1 MTLVMRSSD
10 SSRPPRRSP
19 SGGWIGALVLGL
31 VLPLSGG
38 AGCEDD
44 QPQVQQR
51 GIPGGAKGGD
61 GKKGSR
67 RSGKGGQEPEESKEA
82 PAVERPRPILT
93 RDDFHPEL
101 TRDPFQSFLGT
112 QVVELRPERP
122 RAQRDVKLGDYNF
135 EDLKLIAIVHSGR
148 NVVPRALFLATDGR
162 SKTIKQGEY
171 FSRAEVLLAAVNRDY
186 VEVEVVDEDLAGG
199 LNLTRGE
206 RRALYL
212 KTE

>member
-1 MTLVMRSSD
+1 LVHSFSGWSFHFPAALDARRRCRRSSNAAF
-10 SSRPPRRSP
+10 R
-19 SGGWIGALVLGL
+19 
-31 VLPLSGG
+31 
-38 AGCEDD
+38 
-44 QPQVQQR
+44 
-51 GIPGGAKGGD
+51 GGAKAAGGT
-61 GKKGSR
+61 KKGSR
-67 RSGKGGQEPEESKEA
+67 RSGVAAQEEAEETKEE
-82 PAVERPRPILT
+82 PLVERPRPILT

-148 NVVPRALFLATDGR
+148 NVVPRALFVATDGK

>member
-1 MTLVMRSSD
+1 L
-10 SSRPPRRSP
+10 
-19 SGGWIGALVLGL
+19 IGALVLGL

-38 AGCEDD
+38 AGCEEEL
-44 QPQVQQR
+44 PQVQQR
-51 GIPGGAKGGD
+51 GIPGGAKGVD
-61 GKKGSR
+61 KKGSR
-67 RSGKGGQEPEESKEA
+67 RSGAAEQPEETKA
-82 PAVERPRPILT
+82 AAVAERPRPILT